1 MANEA
6 PGVVRVA
13 PQVLLTIVT
22 NAALQVP
29 GVVNLARS
37 QAGWP
42 RWPGRE
48 VPRQGVLLAVRE
60 NVVSADIYL
69 VVTSGA
75 EIVSVG
81 AAVQEEVAAALE
93 HIVGMQVREVNVY
106 IQDVV

>member
-22 NAALQVP
+22 NAAREVP

-37 QAGWP
+37 QGSWP
-42 RWPGRE
+42 RWPGHE
-48 VPRQGVLLAVRE
+48 APHQGVSLAVKE

-69 VVTSGA
+69 VVASGA

-93 HIVGMQVREVNVY
+93 HIVGMQVHEVNVY

>member
-13 PQVLLTIVT
+13 RQVLLTIVT

-29 GVVNLARS
+29 GVVQLARS
-37 QAGWP
+37 QGSWP

-48 VPRQGVLLAVRE
+48 VPRQGMVLSVRE
-60 NVVSADIYL
+60 NIVSADIYL
-69 VVTSGA
+69 VVASGA
-75 EIVSVG
+75 EIVSIG

-93 HIVGMQVREVNVY
+93 HIVGMQVHEVNVY

>member
-22 NAALQVP
+22 NAAREVP
-29 GVVNLARS
+29 GVVNLAGS
-37 QAGWP
+37 QGSWP

-48 VPRQGVLLAVRE
+48 APHQGVSLAVKE

-69 VVTSGA
+69 VVASGA

-93 HIVGMQVREVNVY
+93 HIVGMQVHEVNVY

>member
-1 MANEA
+1 MAN

-22 NAALQVP
+22 NAAMEVP
-29 GVVNLARS
+29 GVVSLARS
-37 QAGWP
+37 QGSWP
-42 RWPGRE
+42 HWPGRE

-69 VVTSGA
+69 VVASGA